1 MDLRRTWRATVLAA
15 LAAVC
20 LVPAAALAFP
30 ESTETQ
36 GEIPIDLNGVWLVV
50 HHLAVNPPGPTPTP
64 GAEPTPAETA
74 APKAQAEQRTFNVV
88 NLFKILY
95 LPKAEAQKVRDAK
108 AKRQQA
114 SIDKA
119 NAVIASMHSETVPMQ
134 TEDGQVEG
142 GPRVI
147 VPVVPHPPGY
157 DPKIH
162 EGDWVDVFM
171 LDVDLPKS
179 IDDAFQAAQRAE
191 KPFVPTDKQLA
202 LLRSSWS
209 KLAPKANGEF
219 SRIEWKVIAKQ
230 YFDQGMQY
238 DPNLLGAQ
246 FVISATE
253 QMIPR
258 AGQPDRNIVVYGF
271 SDLDNK
277 KVLGGGHARAMMAT
291 APFPIPIE
299 FHGTFKMYKVAD
311 LSPPTVESLLVKRH
325 GAAKGAAK
333 KEGSAPAATTEAKEP
348 KHAAKAGAESKGK
361 ADAAPPKAAE

>member
-1 MDLRRTWRATVLAA
+1 MDLRRTWRASVLAA

-20 LVPAAALAFP
+20 LVPAAALSFP

-50 HHLAVNPPGPTPTP
+50 HHLAINHPTPAATP
-64 GAEPTPAETA
+64 AAGPTPAES
-74 APKAQAEQRTFNVV
+74 PSKAGAEQRTFNVL
-88 NLFKILY
+88 NLFKIEY
-95 LPKAEAQKVRDAK
+95 LPKAEAQKLRDAK
-108 AKRQQA
+108 AKKQQA

-119 NAVIASMHSETVPMQ
+119 NAVVASMHSETVPMQ

-147 VPVVPHPPGY
+147 VPVIPHPPGY

-162 EGDWVDVFM
+162 EGDWVDVFL

-179 IDDAFQAAQRAE
+179 IDDAFQAAQKAE
-191 KPFVPTDKQLA
+191 KPFMPTDKQLA

-209 KLAPKANGEF
+209 KLAPKTNSEY
-219 SRIEWKVIAKQ
+219 SRIEWKVVAKQ

-238 DPNLLGAQ
+238 DPNIPGAQ
-246 FVISATE
+246 FVISATQ

-258 AGQPDRNIVVYGF
+258 PGQPDRNIVVYGF

-291 APFPIPIE
+291 APFPVPIE

-311 LSPPTVESLLVKRH
+311 LPPPTVESLLVK
-325 GAAKGAAK
+325 GDQTAKGAAK
-333 KEGSAPAATTEAKEP
+333 KEASGQAAKTEKREP
-348 KHAAKAGAESKGK
+348 KHAAKTGAGGK
-361 ADAAPPKAAE
+361 AKEGAAPPKAAE